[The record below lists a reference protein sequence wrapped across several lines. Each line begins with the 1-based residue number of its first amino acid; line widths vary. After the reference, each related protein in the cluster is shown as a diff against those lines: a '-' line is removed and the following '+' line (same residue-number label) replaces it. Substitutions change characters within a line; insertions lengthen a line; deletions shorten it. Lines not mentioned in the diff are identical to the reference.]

1 MSRITNGYVGF
12 KNAQW
17 LIDEYR
23 FNSELQTASQLAN
36 DVSSVCKNLLLSV
49 D

>member
-1 MSRITNGYVGF
+1 MNGYISF

-17 LIDEYR
+17 LTDEYR
-23 FNSELQTASQLAN
+23 FNNELQPASQLAN